1 MDNKDFEEVEDI
13 FGENIEENYD
23 VPVYEA
29 QSNNVDNS
37 LNVQE
42 VPVVDTVNEDVP
54 VYENVQSVEPNDSSA
69 ASVVDEETQTPIYE
83 NVIAKEPESIA
94 EENVQNYS
102 YDVQPEITSEPASEN
117 NVQTDYDVQPEVT
130 PVEPEPVYEDVSL
143 DNDVV
148 NYGPVELE
156 PTYNDEVNEHPD
168 AIISLNNKEEEK
180 SDVKLEDVPNIK
192 LSDNKSLKFVII
204 IGIIV
209 LVAIMLL
216 PLLNKFS
223 I

>member
-23 VPVYEA
+23 VPVYDV
-29 QSNNVDNS
+29 QSNNEIDNS
-37 LNVQE
+37 VNVQE
-42 VPVVDTVNEDVP
+42 VPSVDTVNEELP
-54 VYENVQSVEPNDSSA
+54 VYENVQPVEEVA
-69 ASVVDEETQTPIYE
+69 PIYE
-83 NVIAKEPESIA
+83 NVVMPESESSI
-94 EENVQNYS
+94 ENNS
-102 YDVQPEITSEPASEN
+102 YDVQSEVTEN
-117 NVQTDYDVQPEVT
+117 PVVEPSFEDSIQPDYEVQPEVA

-143 DNDVV
+143 NNDEV
-148 NYGPVELE
+148 NYGPVMPEA
-156 PTYNDEVNEHPD
+156 TYEEVNEHPD
-168 AIISLNNKEEEK
+168 AIVSLNNKEEEK
-180 SDVKLEDVPNIK
+180 AEVKLEDVPNIK

-216 PLLNKFS
+216 PLLNQFS